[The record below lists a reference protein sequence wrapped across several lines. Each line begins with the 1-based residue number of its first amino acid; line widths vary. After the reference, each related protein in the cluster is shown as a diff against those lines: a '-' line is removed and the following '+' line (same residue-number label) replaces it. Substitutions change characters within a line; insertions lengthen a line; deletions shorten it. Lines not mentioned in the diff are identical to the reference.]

1 MKKVLLI
8 LLAVFSFNAVNAE
21 ITWSLSDDGTLTISG
36 TDMPYY
42 YYSSAPWNSQR
53 DKIKKII
60 IENGVTNIGAG
71 AFEECKN
78 LTSVTIPNSVTSIN
92 YDAFDGCSA
101 LTSITIPN
109 SVTNIGGG
117 SFDGCSGL
125 TAIIVEKGNTIYDSR
140 DNCNAIIETNSNSLI
155 LGCKN
160 TVIPN
165 SVTNIEGG
173 AFKDC
178 SELTTIIIPN
188 SVMSIGGG
196 TFSGCSRLTTIT
208 LPNSV
213 TSVGE
218 SVFRDCNNLTA
229 ITIPNSVTNIGSS
242 AFARCTNLKSI
253 NIPES
258 VTTIGSEA
266 FLDCSGLTAITI
278 PNSVTD
284 IESRAFEGCSNLT
297 AITIPESV
305 KNIGYGIFSN
315 CSNLTSITV
324 EKRNFYY
331 DSRNNC
337 NAIIKTYSNT
347 LIATCKTTVIPNSVT
362 SIEDDAFRACSG
374 LTSITIPNSVTSI
387 GFYAFV
393 GCSDLKSV
401 TIPNSVTYIGWGS
414 FANCSSLTSITIPN
428 SVTSI
433 DREAFYGCSGLT
445 SIEIPESVLS
455 IQEMAFANCTGLTS
469 ITIPASVSGFHDYV
483 FAGCT
488 GLKSITCAS
497 TTPPTCRD
505 YWSGEPALYCFDSVN
520 KSIPVYVPANSID
533 EYKNANIWK
542 DFTNIQAIPDTYTL
556 TDGTP
561 YDNFLQ
567 VDGCDIS
574 YTRTFNNT
582 SWQALYIPFS
592 LNYADW
598 KNNFEVAYIN
608 GIRQQD
614 TNDDGVIDK
623 TIIDVI
629 KIKEGSLI
637 PNTPYLIKAKK
648 KGTKTLSVT
657 DATLYGAK
665 INSIDCSTTLAK
677 YTFTGTYNTISA
689 ATLIDNQY
697 YAMGGGSLIM
707 TDGTSDLNPYR
718 WYMNIEARSPLYNVS
733 NTAKTIVFNVLDE
746 EGSTTGIN
754 ESRMMNDE
762 LPNNESPVYD
772 LNGRKVNVKT
782 LKAGMYIKNGKK
794 FVVK

>member
-8 LLAVFSFNAVNAE
+8 MLAVFSFNAVNAE

-36 TDMPYY
+36 TDMPGYY
-42 YYSSAPWNSQR
+42 LNTPWESQKN
-53 DKIKKII
+53 KIKKIV
-60 IENGVTNIGAG
+60 IENGVKNIGYY
-71 AFEECKN
+71 AF
-78 LTSVTIPNSVTSIN
+78 
-92 YDAFDGCSA
+92 YGCSG
-101 LTSITIPN
+101 LKSIIIPN
-109 SVTNIGGG
+109 SVTNIGW
-117 SFDGCSGL
+117 
-125 TAIIVEKGNTIYDSR
+125 
-140 DNCNAIIETNSNSLI
+140 
-155 LGCKN
+155 
-160 TVIPN
+160 
-165 SVTNIEGG
+165 G
-173 AFKDC
+173 AFSDC
-178 SELTTIIIPN
+178 T
-188 SVMSIGGG
+188 
-196 TFSGCSRLTTIT
+196 
-208 LPNSV
+208 
-213 TSVGE
+213 
-218 SVFRDCNNLTA
+218 
-229 ITIPNSVTNIGSS
+229 
-242 AFARCTNLKSI
+242 
-253 NIPES
+253 
-258 VTTIGSEA
+258 
-266 FLDCSGLTAITI
+266 
-278 PNSVTD
+278 
-284 IESRAFEGCSNLT
+284 
-297 AITIPESV
+297 
-305 KNIGYGIFSN
+305 
-315 CSNLTSITV
+315 
-324 EKRNFYY
+324 
-331 DSRNNC
+331 
-337 NAIIKTYSNT
+337 
-347 LIATCKTTVIPNSVT
+347 
-362 SIEDDAFRACSG
+362 
-374 LTSITIPNSVTSI
+374 
-387 GFYAFV
+387 
-393 GCSDLKSV
+393 
-401 TIPNSVTYIGWGS
+401 
-414 FANCSSLTSITIPN
+414 SLTSITIPN

-433 DREAFYGCSGLT
+433 DRETFCGCSSLT
-445 SIEIPESVLS
+445 SINIPETVTS
-455 IQEMAFANCTGLTS
+455 IEELAFSGCSGLTS
-469 ITIPASVSGFHDYV
+469 ITIPASVSGFHDCV

-497 TTPPTCRD
+497 TTPPDAID
-505 YWSGEPALYCFDSVN
+505 YWSLQPALYCFKSVN

-561 YDNFLQ
+561 YSNFLQ

-598 KNNFEVAYIN
+598 KNDFEVAYIN

-614 TNDDGVIDK
+614 INDDGAIDK

-657 DATLYGAK
+657 GATLYGAK
-665 INSIDCSTTLAK
+665 VNSIDCSTTLAK

-746 EGSTTGIN
+746 EGNTTGIN

-762 LPNNESPVYD
+762 LSNNESPVYD
-772 LNGRKVNVKT
+772 LNGRKVNENT
-782 LKAGMYIKNGKK
+782 LKPGMYIKNGKK